1 MKVVLEDKHGRDDG
15 HLLCERRAVFIACL
29 STFMTGVSEA
39 MQATTILAA
48 DALQQVWQLVA
59 VLYHMLTLRFDLDVC
74 RGNVAASTVVSCAEL
89 HAPISSSPF
98 SEDCSAN
105 NRGTC
110 VTDHG
115 DFVVEQFEVS
125 EPAHFGTNELANACT
140 DSTTAN
146 ECSLEQAPCDA
157 DFNIVESVK
166 GLRGLKTAVAAHFM
180 YNRSTLP
187 NDFRCGYLVDMDEHW
202 ITVHV
207 IFHKKPE
214 LSSLSLIVFDTLEID
229 YQRFHRVGLLRSS
242 SAGGGPPHELP
253 CQVTELQG
261 DAEGIDVVTLCKM
274 LGIHYDIAF
283 LAPVCDMRRLTL
295 EEEEHI
301 RMEKK
306 SSPSKPST
314 VYYDSLGKPYR
325 KIIVQP
331 ILQSEQDGTCKSRA
345 LAVLGWLLNLD
356 EGQLA
361 WYVAS
366 HRELFHVEL
375 KAIRGHATQDDEKG
389 PLFGSLMSTG
399 RRDKFGRDV
408 HLKVCHADTLQ
419 YNQELEATCSAGNGE
434 SLSESCQLDVTP
446 EKEKEFLLQHKREEE
461 LDKIKSILRQSE
473 DPQRWRSIEDHE
485 ARWHFLEE
493 TCFFGHNLGYKK
505 IKKAFP
511 REDILRTMPAI
522 GDSGESCLDSS
533 GNAETSSAEDNSH
546 GFGTTRFLRKYL
558 LPGGYITHEAD
569 PQFHQ
574 PLENFFSFLC
584 GDEQGDKITVPFY
597 MLPFPESFMG
607 LSLDKHALGA
617 NTVIA
622 LESDP
627 EWHKTQK
634 VSDYVLPSG
643 NTFLNNPISYNKDS
657 EGISLPVKLFV

>member
-1 MKVVLEDKHGRDDG
+1 MQ
-15 HLLCERRAVFIACL
+15 
-29 STFMTGVSEA
+29 GVSEA

-48 DALQQVWQLVA
+48 DALQQFWQVLA
-59 VLYHMLTLRFDLDVC
+59 VLLHTLSLRADAVVC
-74 RGNVAASTVVSCAEL
+74 RGNASVSQTFPEAELRAPIEDSPLAANCSAEECEIVHAECGDVVS
-89 HAPISSSPF
+89 
-98 SEDCSAN
+98 
-105 NRGTC
+105 
-110 VTDHG
+110 
-115 DFVVEQFEVS
+115 EQLEVS
-125 EPAHFGTNELANACT
+125 EQGHQEATQLVNAHIDSSKAAELA
-140 DSTTAN
+140 
-146 ECSLEQAPCDA
+146 CSSERAPCVA

-214 LSSLSLIVFDTLEID
+214 LSSLSLIVFDTLEVD
-229 YQRFHRVGLLRSS
+229 YQRWHRVGLLRSS
-242 SAGGGPPHELP
+242 SAAGGPHQELP
-253 CQVTELQG
+253 GPAPEMLR

-314 VYYDSLGKPYR
+314 VYYDRCGKPFR

-345 LAVLGWLLNLD
+345 LAVLAWLLELD
-356 EGQLA
+356 DRKLA

-375 KAIRGHATQDDEKG
+375 RAIRGNVATHEDEKG

-399 RRDKFGRDV
+399 RCDKFGRDV

-419 YNQELEATCSAGNGE
+419 YNQDVDATIAAGIHEGHHT
-434 SLSESCQLDVTP
+434 SDDLDATSD
-446 EKEKEFLLQHKREEE
+446 KEKEFSLQHKREEE
-461 LDKIKSILRQSE
+461 LDQIRNILCQSD

-522 GDSGESCLDSS
+522 ADSRECC
-533 GNAETSSAEDNSH
+533 AEGSELRPASEDTSH
-546 GFGTTRFLRKYL
+546 GFGATRYLRKYL
-558 LPGGYITHEAD
+558 LPGGYVTHEAD
-569 PQFHQ
+569 PMFHQ
-574 PLENFFSFLC
+574 PLENFFNFLC

-607 LSLDKHALGA
+607 LSLDSHALGA
-617 NTVIA
+617 NTVLA

-643 NTFLNNPISYNKDS
+643 NTFLNNPISYNKSS
-657 EGISLPVKLFV
+657 ESISLPVKLFV

>member
-1 MKVVLEDKHGRDDG
+1 MRFGLEDKLWRDDG
-15 HLLCERRAVFIACL
+15 QRLCERKAVFIASL
-29 STFMTGVSEA
+29 STFMQGVGEA

-48 DALQQVWQLVA
+48 DVLQHVWQLLA
-59 VLYHMLTLRFDLDVC
+59 LLLHAITLRFALVGCRGQVMKSGVEIYTPTDDTCIKDVC
-74 RGNVAASTVVSCAEL
+74 LADAFDASDAANGGAV
-89 HAPISSSPF
+89 
-98 SEDCSAN
+98 
-105 NRGTC
+105 G
-110 VTDHG
+110 
-115 DFVVEQFEVS
+115 EQLEVS
-125 EPAHFGTNELANACT
+125 EHLHHDATELVTAHS
-140 DSTTAN
+140 DSTTSTEYPA
-146 ECSLEQAPCDA
+146 CSSDQAACVA
-157 DFNIVESVK
+157 DLNIVESVK
-166 GLRGLKTAVAAHFM
+166 GLRGLKAALASHFM
-180 YNRSTLP
+180 YNRSSLP

-207 IFHKKPE
+207 IFNKKPE

-242 SAGGGPPHELP
+242 SAEGGPPHELP
-253 CQVTELQG
+253 GPLAELQV

-306 SSPSKPST
+306 SSSKPST
-314 VYYDSLGKPYR
+314 VYYDRRGKPFK

-356 EGQLA
+356 ERKLA

-366 HRELFHVEL
+366 HRELFYVEL
-375 KAIRGHATQDDEKG
+375 RAIRGNLAHDDEKG

-419 YNQELEATCSAGNGE
+419 YNQDVEASYATGMHD
-434 SLSESCQLDVTP
+434 SLPASCDLDVGSGKQN
-446 EKEKEFLLQHKREEE
+446 EISLQHKR
-461 LDKIKSILRQSE
+461 DKEIDQIRSILCQSGNA
-473 DPQRWRSIEDHE
+473 QRWRSIEDHE

-493 TCFFGHNLGYKK
+493 TCFFGHNIGYKK

-511 REDILRTMPAI
+511 REDVLRSMPAI
-522 GDSGESCLDSS
+522 QDNEQSCPGDLDNVHSPS
-533 GNAETSSAEDNSH
+533 REDNSH
-546 GFGTTRFLRKYL
+546 GFGTTRYLRKYL
-558 LPGGYITHEAD
+558 LPGGYISHEAD
-569 PQFHQ
+569 PMFNQ

-584 GDEQGDKITVPFY
+584 GDDQGDKITVPFY

-607 LSLDKHALGA
+607 LSLDTHALGA
-617 NTVIA
+617 NTVLA

-643 NTFLNNPISYNKDS
+643 NTFLNNPISYNKTS
-657 EGISLPVKLFV
+657 ENISLPVKLFV